1 MAKLNRLSR
10 GLTFVFSSTLLF
22 GIATGLT
29 LEANKDAIDSY
40 FGTHSTKLVQ
50 KGDGELFQA
59 FTPDGKYLTSDG
71 KADTSKIVKA
81 HEDLAVQI
89 QGEGTVLLKNNLK
102 DGKAALPLQTSN
114 DNKLKVSLFG
124 VRSSST
130 ITGAFIGHRAAGNNQ
145 TVHFDEALAEEG
157 FDVNPTLN
165 EAYENYIATKQT
177 GRVPLLGE
185 NDFPYMGMYGMM
197 AGLKTFETLEASVD
211 DLKA

>member
-50 KGDGELFQA
+50 KGDGELFKA
-59 FTPDGKYLTSDG
+59 FTPDQKYLTSDG

-89 QGEGTVLLKNNLK
+89 QGEGTVLLKNN
-102 DGKAALPLQTSN
+102 
-114 DNKLKVSLFG
+114 F
-124 VRSSST
+124 
-130 ITGAFIGHRAAGNNQ
+130 
-145 TVHFDEALAEEG
+145 
-157 FDVNPTLN
+157 
-165 EAYENYIATKQT
+165 
-177 GRVPLLGE
+177 
-185 NDFPYMGMYGMM
+185 
-197 AGLKTFETLEASVD
+197 
-211 DLKA
+211 